1 MASLVD
7 AEAEAAVVAPPAA
20 EGLAATP
27 ASASEIKMLTYNCG
41 LLRFRLFGTWGGT
54 VFHNPPHV
62 TDRFPHLAKAL
73 LDSGADIIA
82 LQEIYEP
89 GHIDQLCAAVKE
101 VYPYSG
107 YRRSGGWAKFTNGLM
122 FLSKFEISDVALEM
136 HAQMAGVERMLGSKA
151 VLAVRVNTP
160 VGQLYLMN
168 LHTTAG
174 GGLSPEAV
182 DAVRESELQEAVDMG
197 TAALGEGYIPIIL
210 GDMNMGPVVSKPNYD
225 FVISQSYFDAVT
237 QCVSEEQLPLMTWDP
252 ANPLNAVG
260 PHKDCPPQWVD
271 HFFVHDSSGLEGAE
285 TAIVLTEP
293 FVELPAKKKATEKVT
308 LSDHYGVSLTLRK
321 VGS

>member
-1 MASLVD
+1 
-7 AEAEAAVVAPPAA
+7 
-20 EGLAATP
+20 
-27 ASASEIKMLTYNCG
+27 
-41 LLRFRLFGTWGGT
+41 
-54 VFHNPPHV
+54 
-62 TDRFPHLAKAL
+62 
-73 LDSGADIIA
+73 
-82 LQEIYEP
+82 
-89 GHIDQLCAAVKE
+89 
-101 VYPYSG
+101 
-107 YRRSGGWAKFTNGLM
+107 M
-122 FLSKFEISDVALEM
+122 FLSKFEISDVDLEM

-151 VLAVRVNTP
+151 VLAVRVSTP

-225 FVISQSYFDAVT
+225 FVMSQGYFDAVT
-237 QCVSEEQLPLMTWDP
+237 QCVTEEQQPLMTWDP

-271 HFFVHDSSGLEGAE
+271 HFFVHDTSGLEGVEA
-285 TAIVLTEP
+285 AIVLTGQFCTRQTAAASMP
-293 FVELPAKKKATEKVT
+293 TGASVHAPRPPPPPGGARRA
-308 LSDHYGVSLTLRK
+308 LSFNPHPLLHTHPGTQSPSWSCQRRRMPPRR
-321 VGS
+321 